1 MDVGLEGIRTIQDLI
16 DAIKAS
22 VMVDAAGAPLRV
34 AVEGPNAGK
43 LLAASDTSTR
53 WDYLYALDASL
64 NAQGQLEIRYS
75 QDALNAGLSGAYTLL
90 PGMQA
95 QLNPDGTT
103 SSSTVVVSQAA
114 WQLGLIAQG
123 ALQRGSDANGVLR
136 GDALAV
142 GHRTEFTLAGGNAL
156 VRSGGGDNTYIVNY
170 GMGASDTGEGNRI
183 QTQAGTGTHHLVVNT
198 KQSVVLASGAGAT
211 DSVYYLSGA
220 TQLGKVLFT
229 AGAMNDAALYA
240 RNEAGSVTLDATAW
254 NAPVTLASHGGFNIL
269 KGNTSNVS
277 FVVQQPAVTG
287 GAQVVLSLAQ
297 AGGSNNTVQI
307 FKYAAEATGSAP
319 AVSTSLSEL
328 LQANG
333 ALVGVKMDTNTDNVG
348 YVLDLGDKGV
358 VDIDP
363 GKAAAGRNVTVKGG
377 TYTVEHDI
385 TVDNQHTL
393 RLEGQQIT
401 IGKDTGANILLTAGA
416 IQVVAQ
422 SYRPWRS
429 TVAQIYTVE
438 AAITVKNATLWAT
451 NANGGGISLDA
462 KLDSA
467 LYKQPDNGPA
477 SSGIWGKITGGASK
491 ALEAVKAFTDT
502 AGAMA
507 AWAGIKYSTSINVG
521 SNARLVSNSDIS
533 VKASNTVKVELSP
546 LVAKIAGI
554 AVGVLESYSRV
565 TIDGRL
571 VAAKSI
577 TVRADSDQSLT
588 ISLTPGQIGAV
599 PAVIGVGV
607 SVVLSDASVHIGSG
621 ARLETG
627 LRATVDPYTYVASG
641 VGGDVTVAAQTKHKV
656 GISISV
662 SGSMAES
669 DDTKVVPP
677 ASGSTSTGPA
687 QESGKYDAKYAKV
700 GAAVGFAYS
709 QVNTEVFMDGVIVA
723 RDAGKVLVQA
733 LTLDGG
739 SAISVKTIL
748 GGRAATGGDYASKVQ
763 YEAKSAVIGKVATP
777 ISGAVTKGLGTGTQY
792 VKSFFGALVED
803 SNSRTFKEKLRDV
816 KAKKDAQKIIDYD
829 KDIQKEIDKP
839 STEFQVGAAL
849 GMAINNFSTTV
860 RIGDGQNA
868 AQITTAG
875 GAVQVEARSN
885 YNTKFTVM
893 SGVDDKV
900 VADKQSFLKRRTTSP
915 PTRSSAMS
923 DRTVPTWARRRRWW
937 SASTTSRRR
946 RAWPP
951 TPAFPPRAAPSPC
964 RRRA

>member
-1 MDVGLEGIRTIQDLI
+1 M
-16 DAIKAS
+16 
-22 VMVDAAGAPLRV
+22 
-34 AVEGPNAGK
+34 
-43 LLAASDTSTR
+43 
-53 WDYLYALDASL
+53 
-64 NAQGQLEIRYS
+64 
-75 QDALNAGLSGAYTLL
+75 
-90 PGMQA
+90 
-95 QLNPDGTT
+95 
-103 SSSTVVVSQAA
+103 
-114 WQLGLIAQG
+114 
-123 ALQRGSDANGVLR
+123 
-136 GDALAV
+136 
-142 GHRTEFTLAGGNAL
+142 
-156 VRSGGGDNTYIVNY
+156 
-170 GMGASDTGEGNRI
+170 
-183 QTQAGTGTHHLVVNT
+183 
-198 KQSVVLASGAGAT
+198 
-211 DSVYYLSGA
+211 
-220 TQLGKVLFT
+220 
-229 AGAMNDAALYA
+229 
-240 RNEAGSVTLDATAW
+240 
-254 NAPVTLASHGGFNIL
+254 
-269 KGNTSNVS
+269 
-277 FVVQQPAVTG
+277 
-287 GAQVVLSLAQ
+287 
-297 AGGSNNTVQI
+297 
-307 FKYAAEATGSAP
+307 
-319 AVSTSLSEL
+319 
-328 LQANG
+328 
-333 ALVGVKMDTNTDNVG
+333 
-348 YVLDLGDKGV
+348 
-358 VDIDP
+358 
-363 GKAAAGRNVTVKGG
+363 TVKGG

-451 NANGGGISLDA
+451 NANGGGISLTPSWTA
-462 KLDSA
+462 PCTSSPTTVRRRAASGARSPAARASA
-467 LYKQPDNGPA
+467 
-477 SSGIWGKITGGASK
+477 GGG
-491 ALEAVKAFTDT
+491 EGFTDT

-669 DDTKVVPP
+669 DDKV
-677 ASGSTSTGPA
+677 AAG
-687 QESGKYDAKYAKV
+687 V
-700 GAAVGFAYS
+700 GQHVDRPRPGVG
-709 QVNTEVFMDGVIVA
+709 QVRRQVRQGWRGGGLRLQPGQHRSLHGRRHRRA
-723 RDAGKVLVQA
+723 RRGQGAGAGADAGWRQRDLGQ
-733 LTLDGG
+733 D
-739 SAISVKTIL
+739 L

-860 RIGDGQNA
+860 RIGEPERRADHDRGRRRAGRGAQQLQHQIHGDERRRRQGCRRQAIVPEKKNDVTTDQVKRNVGPDG
-868 AQITTAG
+868 
-875 GAVQVEARSN
+875 
-885 YNTKFTVM
+885 
-893 SGVDDKV
+893 
-900 VADKQSFLKRRTTSP
+900 
-915 PTRSSAMS
+915 S
-923 DRTVPTWARRRRWW
+923 DLARRRRWW

>member
-1 MDVGLEGIRTIQDLI
+1 M
-16 DAIKAS
+16 
-22 VMVDAAGAPLRV
+22 
-34 AVEGPNAGK
+34 
-43 LLAASDTSTR
+43 
-53 WDYLYALDASL
+53 
-64 NAQGQLEIRYS
+64 
-75 QDALNAGLSGAYTLL
+75 
-90 PGMQA
+90 
-95 QLNPDGTT
+95 
-103 SSSTVVVSQAA
+103 
-114 WQLGLIAQG
+114 
-123 ALQRGSDANGVLR
+123 
-136 GDALAV
+136 
-142 GHRTEFTLAGGNAL
+142 
-156 VRSGGGDNTYIVNY
+156 
-170 GMGASDTGEGNRI
+170 
-183 QTQAGTGTHHLVVNT
+183 
-198 KQSVVLASGAGAT
+198 
-211 DSVYYLSGA
+211 
-220 TQLGKVLFT
+220 
-229 AGAMNDAALYA
+229 
-240 RNEAGSVTLDATAW
+240 
-254 NAPVTLASHGGFNIL
+254 
-269 KGNTSNVS
+269 
-277 FVVQQPAVTG
+277 
-287 GAQVVLSLAQ
+287 
-297 AGGSNNTVQI
+297 
-307 FKYAAEATGSAP
+307 
-319 AVSTSLSEL
+319 
-328 LQANG
+328 
-333 ALVGVKMDTNTDNVG
+333 
-348 YVLDLGDKGV
+348 
-358 VDIDP
+358 
-363 GKAAAGRNVTVKGG
+363 
-377 TYTVEHDI
+377 
-385 TVDNQHTL
+385 
-393 RLEGQQIT
+393 
-401 IGKDTGANILLTAGA
+401 
-416 IQVVAQ
+416 
-422 SYRPWRS
+422 
-429 TVAQIYTVE
+429 
-438 AAITVKNATLWAT
+438 
-451 NANGGGISLDA
+451 
-462 KLDSA
+462 
-467 LYKQPDNGPA
+467 
-477 SSGIWGKITGGASK
+477 
-491 ALEAVKAFTDT
+491 KAFTDT

-669 DDTKVVPP
+669 DDKVVPP

-748 GGRAATGGDYASKVQ
+748 GGRATGGDYASKVQ

-900 VADKQSFLKRRTTSP
+900 VADKQSFLKKKNDVTTDQVKRNVGP
-915 PTRSSAMS
+915 DGS
-923 DRTVPTWARRRRWW
+923 DLARRRRWW